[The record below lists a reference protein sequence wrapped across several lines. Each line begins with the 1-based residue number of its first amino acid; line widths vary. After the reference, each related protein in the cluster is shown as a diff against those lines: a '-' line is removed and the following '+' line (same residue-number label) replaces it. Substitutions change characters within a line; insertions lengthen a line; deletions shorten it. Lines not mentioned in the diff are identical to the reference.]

1 MITLVLSPDWTHYLW
16 ILDGPAF
23 DDTQL
28 QLSASLRTELSA
40 YSKLH
45 AELYFREGEPS
56 EVDLNLLE
64 DKGVAAW
71 EQLRKEIGRD
81 YDVQFYSH
89 KFMERFST
97 PEEWRAVKSSVA

>member
-1 MITLVLSPDWTHYLW
+1 MTTLVLSPDWIHYLW

-23 DDTQL
+23 DDAQL
-28 QLSASLRTELSA
+28 RLSASLRTDLNT

-45 AELYFREGEPS
+45 AELYFREGHPS

-81 YDVQFYSH
+81 YDVHFYSH
-89 KFMERFST
+89 KFMQRFST
-97 PEEWRAVKSSVA
+97 PEEWGRLRKTA